1 MQIRKGM
8 LACAIALTFT
18 AGAAQ
23 AASQYSTQTQSHNTQ
38 AQPLMKHSAQR
49 ATTGQ
54 AMSSA
59 AQLNLT
65 AQQKQQLFQAARS
78 LPQQNANASS
88 LAAGSKLPSG
98 VKLSAIPSS
107 AKKQLGSAMANSEIA
122 KLQNGDVIVANP
134 KSKMVQAV
142 ITPAD
147 ANSTTGQGAANGM
160 TTNPNPR
167 K

>member
-1 MQIRKGM
+1 MHIRKEM

-23 AASQYSTQTQSHNTQ
+23 AASQHNH
-38 AQPLMKHSAQR
+38 AKPLMQHSRQR

-54 AMSSA
+54 ATSSP
-59 AQLNLT
+59 AQLTLT
-65 AQQKQQLFQAARS
+65 AQQKQQLFQAAQS
-78 LPQQNANASS
+78 LPQQNMNAAS
-88 LAAGSKLPSG
+88 LAAGSKLPNG
-98 VKLSAIPSS
+98 VKLSAIPSN
-107 AKKQLGSAMANSEIA
+107 AKKQIGSAVSNSEIA

-134 KSKMVQAV
+134 RSKMVQAV

>member
-1 MQIRKGM
+1 MHIRKDM

-23 AASQYSTQTQSHNTQ
+23 AASQSNTQTQ
-38 AQPLMKHSAQR
+38 PLMQHSAQR

-54 AMSSA
+54 ATTSA

-65 AQQKQQLFQAARS
+65 AQQKQQLFQAAQS
-78 LPQQNANASS
+78 LPKQNVSAAS

-98 VKLSAIPSS
+98 LKLSAVPSG
-107 AKKQLGSAMANSEIA
+107 AKPALGSAGQSFEIA
-122 KLQNGDVIVANP
+122 KLQNGDVIVADP

-147 ANSTTGQGAANGM
+147 ANSTTGQGAASGM
-160 TTNPNPR
+160 STNPNLR

>member
-1 MQIRKGM
+1 MHIRKDM
-8 LACAIALTFT
+8 LACAIALTFAAGGT
-18 AGAAQ
+18 ALAAPQ
-23 AASQYSTQTQSHNTQ
+23 HSAS
-38 AQPLMKHSAQR
+38 QPLMHQSQQR

-54 AMSSA
+54 ATSSA

-65 AQQKQQLFQAARS
+65 AQQKQQLFQAAQR
-78 LPQQNANASS
+78 LPQQNA
-88 LAAGSKLPSG
+88 GSTLPAVGSPVPSN

-107 AKKQLGSAMANSEIA
+107 AKSKLGGAAKNSEIA

-134 KSKMVQAV
+134 KTKMVQAV

-147 ANSTTGQGAANGM
+147 ANSTTGQGAANGIN
-160 TTNPNPR
+160 TNPNHR

>member
-1 MQIRKGM
+1 MHIRKDM

-23 AASQYSTQTQSHNTQ
+23 AASQHHQ
-38 AQPLMKHSAQR
+38 AQPLMQHSAQR

-54 AMSSA
+54 ATSSA
-59 AQLNLT
+59 TQLNLT
-65 AQQKQQLFQAARS
+65 AQQKHQLFQAAQS
-78 LPQQNANASS
+78 LPQQNVNAAS
-88 LAAGSKLPSG
+88 LAAGSKLPNG
-98 VKLSAIPSS
+98 IKLSAVPSS
-107 AKKQLGSAMANSEIA
+107 AKNALGSSGKNFEMA

-134 KSKMVQAV
+134 KSKMVEAV